1 MGKSQVV
8 LVLQEAL
15 LVFKI
20 SLLRL
25 HMPIT
30 VRSKGNVAGKEL
42 DMIPQEIYV
51 LIEKKVN
58 F

>member
-1 MGKSQVV
+1 
-8 LVLQEAL
+8 
-15 LVFKI
+15 
-20 SLLRL
+20 
-25 HMPIT
+25 MPIT